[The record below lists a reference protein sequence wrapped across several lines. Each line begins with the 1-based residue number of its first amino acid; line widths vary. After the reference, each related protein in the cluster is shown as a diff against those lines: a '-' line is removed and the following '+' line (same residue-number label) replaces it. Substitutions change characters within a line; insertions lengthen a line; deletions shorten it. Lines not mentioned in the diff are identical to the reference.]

1 MDAGKKRIWIRGQFI
16 EVTDEVYAAYMQGD
30 RKMRYFENDL
40 KSERTVLDKDGQVVQ
55 VIPSREDSLDRLMDE
70 NARQF
75 SHSDESVEN
84 AVFRKMEQDK
94 LHTVLSRL
102 SPEEQSLIWALFFE
116 ERSESELATELGIS
130 QPAVYKRKI
139 KILKKLKLFLE
150 N

>member
-1 MDAGKKRIWIRGQFI
+1 VDAGKKRIWIRGQFI

-102 SPEEQSLIWALFFE
+102 SLEEQSLIWALFFE